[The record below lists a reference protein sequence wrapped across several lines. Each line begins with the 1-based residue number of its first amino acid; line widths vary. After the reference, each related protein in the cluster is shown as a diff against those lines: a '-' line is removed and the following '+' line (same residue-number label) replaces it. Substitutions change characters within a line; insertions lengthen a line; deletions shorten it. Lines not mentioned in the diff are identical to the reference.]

1 MFARLLAITIIA
13 ISVSSQSFA
22 TTPTSNYPKRCC
34 NACHAADTVIRLADG
49 TLELARGDIR
59 IRVPRTFPFEVST
72 DGQAHFCVW
81 ESGWGPEPRCVFLP
95 ADS

>member
-1 MFARLLAITIIA
+1 MIARSLAILITA
-13 ISVSSQSFA
+13 GTVSSQAFA
-22 TTPTSNYPKRCC
+22 TTPPEYPKRCC
-34 NACHAADTVIRLADG
+34 AACHAADTVNRLADG
-49 TLELARGDIR
+49 TIELARGEIR
-59 IRVPRTFPFEVST
+59 IRVPRTFPIEVSQ